1 MTRLTGSCVV
11 LVRTDHLLTPRRGFV
26 VALRRSGLPFRRPPA
41 TGLLGH
47 YPDRTFTGKPNA
59 ACQGTPAGFASC
71 CGLVSC
77 HRLHAVSSLR
87 FDAGISP
94 DAGSQLPGTLA
105 SPRAGLAPAGCPQL
119 VARLRH
125 VDLLVVITPKLLD
138 ALLYVPMPIAPIQ
151 P

>member
-1 MTRLTGSCVV
+1 MLSVAFALQERARLLLVPPSWANGTGDV
-11 LVRTDHLLTPRRGFV
+11 
-26 VALRRSGLPFRRPPA
+26 
-41 TGLLGH
+41 
-47 YPDRTFTGKPNA
+47 
-59 ACQGTPAGFASC
+59 AGFASC

-87 FDAGISP
+87 FDGGISP

-125 VDLLVVITPKLLD
+125 VDLLVVMAPELLD
-138 ALLYVPMPIAPIQ
+138 ALLYVPDS
-151 P
+151 